1 MVSDGVVIEITTLS
15 LLDCKAMLLVK
26 TLVNTISVARKTPAL
41 FLRIIQGAY
50 L

>member
-15 LLDCKAMLLVK
+15 LPDCKAMLLVM
-26 TLVNTISVARKTPAL
+26 TLVNTVPVASETPAL
-41 FLRIIQGAY
+41 FLRIIEGAY